1 MAEKT
6 SGTKLSTLFFTFLKI
21 GAFTFGGGY
30 AMLALLEREFLDRR
44 SWLTKDE
51 FLDMTAIAESTPGP
65 IGINMATYVGC
76 NVAGFF
82 GGVVATMGEI
92 LPSIVIVV
100 LISKSLDR
108 FRGSKLVDSA
118 FYGLRPAV
126 TGLIAAAGIS
136 VVQVSMFH
144 MDLYQQTGALL
155 DLFDFKKLIFFV
167 LAFAAIKKFK
177 LHPIVYIACAAV
189 IGIVLAF

>member
-1 MAEKT
+1 MTYLRLFWEFFKTGLFAVGGGMAT
-6 SGTKLSTLFFTFLKI
+6 VPFLKNI
-21 GAFTFGGGY
+21 GLATGWY
-30 AMLALLEREFLDRR
+30 SQTDLMNMLAV
-44 SWLTKDE
+44 S
-51 FLDMTAIAESTPGP
+51 ESTPGP

>member
-1 MAEKT
+1 MIYV
-6 SGTKLSTLFFTFLKI
+6 LLFWEFLKI
-21 GAFTFGGGY
+21 GLFAVGGGM
-30 AMLALLEREFLDRR
+30 ATLPFLQELAERTGWYSQALI
-44 SWLTKDE
+44 T
-51 FLDMTAIAESTPGP
+51 DMIAISESTPGP

-76 NVAGFF
+76 NVAGVL
-82 GGVVATMGEI
+82 GGIMATLGAI

-100 LISKSLDR
+100 TVSRYLEK
-108 FRGSKLVDSA
+108 FRGSKLVDAA

-144 MDLYQQTGALL
+144 LDLYQQTGVLL
-155 DLFDFKKLIFFV
+155 DFFNFKKLIFFV
-167 LAFAAIKKFK
+167 LAFVAIKKFK

-189 IGIVLAF
+189 IGIALAF